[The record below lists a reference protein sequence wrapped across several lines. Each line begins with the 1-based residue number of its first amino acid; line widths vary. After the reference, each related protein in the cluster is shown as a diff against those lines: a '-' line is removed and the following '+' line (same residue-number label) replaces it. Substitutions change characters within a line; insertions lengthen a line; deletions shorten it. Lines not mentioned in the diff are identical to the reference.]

1 MNISFSSNIF
11 WVPSILRKW
20 HFATTMWLIIWFIWH
35 KISCS
40 LKFVGFIKV
49 KSVVGSYQFDE
60 NGVEGEIDMIK
71 VLGGILFDILKNR
84 SRTFEDHQFGKWWF
98 GEVLNWFHYASQ
110 TPISS
115 MLVTGWRPNVWD
127 QMSWREFAGAGKIRK
142 FLRMHSSL

>member
-84 SRTFEDHQFGKWWF
+84 SRTFEDHQFGRWWF
-98 GEVLNWFHYASQ
+98 GEVPLRFADTNYINVGDGLE
-110 TPISS
+110 TKC
-115 MLVTGWRPNVWD
+115 WRPNELTRIRGCRKD
-127 QMSWREFAGAGKIRK
+127 QKVLTDALKSFI
-142 FLRMHSSL
+142 